1 MVSLCNFNFNH
12 HASCQPVLLYSWE
25 FEIILLYKIKKS
37 NLYPLLVHVAF
48 HPRYSCQK
56 FIKEFH
62 FQRKYVFTFK
72 YFKPYPNQPDF
83 MFASSKFLLTYSE

>member
-1 MVSLCNFNFNH
+1 MH
-12 HASCQPVLLYSWE
+12 HANLSCNTPGNLKSSY
-25 FEIILLYKIKKS
+25 YTYNIKKS
-37 NLYPLLVHVAF
+37 NLYSLLVHVAF

-56 FIKEFH
+56 FIKRFH

-83 MFASSKFLLTYSE
+83 MCASF